1 MTKVLSINT
10 FGALVSSLCTFIFK
24 KKKENK
30 KSLLFSSLISCCT
43 TRLLLHKPGH
53 KEGSKSRHTDFSTS
67 PFPPSCCLQQK
78 QLREVSR
85 RLCRLPSPSILYL
98 TVPDCRPCALQPWC
112 VNPVDIFARPPP
124 FLPPLPRDLS
134 QSLLHPERA
143 VGRNKQTENNS
154 NSSSGD
160 KISPLP
166 LYLWI

>member
-98 TVPDCRPCALQPWC
+98 TVPDCRPCALHSLDVLIQW
-112 VNPVDIFARPPP
+112 I
-124 FLPPLPRDLS
+124 
-134 QSLLHPERA
+134 SLLALLPFFLLSPGTSH
-143 VGRNKQTENNS
+143 S
-154 NSSSGD
+154 LSS
-160 KISPLP
+160 IRREQ
-166 LYLWI
+166 